1 MKMSE
6 VDAQLYKLA
15 QSVGLSLDAEAFSL
29 IVELVR
35 QDVKTSVIM
44 QMLREMKDAK
54 IRAALAGLTRLA
66 ADA

>member
-1 MKMSE
+1 MSE
-6 VDAQLYKLA
+6 VDAQLYELA

-54 IRAALAGLTRLA
+54 IRAALARPLRLA
-66 ADA
+66 ADP